1 MAEWEMPKQV
11 LFYLDSTCCMNNCD
25 PNNGKAA
32 VEAGPRK
39 FSLGRNVPVGT
50 LTPAG
55 RGTSLGVRGGGRSR
69 ARRRGFLPPG
79 QKNNLH
85 PLLTLKSVETN
96 GFVNSCKRCKQQTAV
111 GPRGGGVRVV
121 GAGFGLKYK
130 YYISPSLVDCIPR
143 LRDNL
148 K

>member
-1 MAEWEMPKQV
+1 MKLQVVAVAESSP
-11 LFYLDSTCCMNNCD
+11 S
-25 PNNGKAA
+25 
-32 VEAGPRK
+32 AGTFPRI
-39 FSLGRNVPVGT
+39 SVGT

-55 RGTSLGVRGGGRSR
+55 RGTSLGAKPGDSRSR
-69 ARRRGFLPPG
+69 ALRSGFLPPG
-79 QKNNLH
+79 HENHLH

-96 GFVNSCKRCKQQTAV
+96 GFVNSCKRCKQQTVV
-111 GPRGGGVRVV
+111 GPEGAAVRVV